1 MGRFSDPF
9 EATGPTVRRQAQ
21 GVLIPVFFPA
31 ISAGNPGREGT
42 AVSDVVRRYA
52 RLQVPRYTSYPT
64 AAEFTPEVTS
74 VDQRRWLR
82 NLDANEAVSV
92 YLHVPYCREL
102 CLYCGCN
109 TKTALRDDLIGAY
122 GEALKREIALVGN
135 ALPGP
140 LRIARLHWGGG
151 TPSILGSDGL
161 ASTMQVLR
169 SHCVFEDGFEHAIEL
184 DPRYVTPALVIG
196 LQEIGIN
203 RASLGVQDVN
213 PLVQAAIG
221 RWQPMQDVEAA
232 VTRLRE
238 AGIRNLNFDLIYGLP
253 LQTIASLRK
262 TCESVATLLPDRIA
276 CYGYAHMPRLK
287 ANQRRIDAATLPGV
301 EERIDQ
307 AAAIAEEFVR
317 RGFLKIGIDH
327 FARPEDGLARAAIAG
342 RLHRNFQGYT
352 DDARETLI
360 GLGASSI
367 SRFRDGYV
375 QNVSDVPS
383 YVRTIKAGKLASSRG
398 CRLDA
403 AERQRA
409 RTIESLMCA
418 FEADLDLTAPD
429 MKFREELSSLE
440 PLARDG
446 LVHIH
451 DRVVTATEAGR
462 SVVRVIAAAFDPHTR
477 ADAARFSRAV

>member
-1 MGRFSDPF
+1 
-9 EATGPTVRRQAQ
+9 
-21 GVLIPVFFPA
+21 
-31 ISAGNPGREGT
+31 
-42 AVSDVVRRYA
+42 VSEIVRRYA

-64 AAEFTPEVTS
+64 AAEFTTDVAAA
-74 VDQRRWLR
+74 DQRQWLV
-82 NLDANEAVSV
+82 DIDKTEAVSV

-109 TKTALRDDLIGAY
+109 TKKALRNDVIAAY
-122 GEALKREIALVGN
+122 REALEREIALVSEVV
-135 ALPGP
+135 AAP

-151 TPSILGSDGL
+151 TPSILGPDGL
-161 ASTMQVLR
+161 ASVMQVLR
-169 SHCVFEDGFEHAIEL
+169 DRFVFEAGYEHAIEL
-184 DPRYVTPALVIG
+184 DPRYVTQGLAEGLKALGV
-196 LQEIGIN
+196 N
-203 RASLGVQDVN
+203 RVSLGVQDVN

-232 VTRLRE
+232 VTRLRG
-238 AGIRNLNFDLIYGLP
+238 AGIQNLNFDLIYGLP

-262 TCESVATLLPDRIA
+262 TCEIVAALLPDRIA

-287 ANQRRIDAATLPGV
+287 ANQRRIDQRTLPDI

-307 AAAIAEEFVR
+307 AGIIAAEFLR
-317 RGFLKIGIDH
+317 HGFLKIGIDH
-327 FARPEDGLARAAIAG
+327 FARPGDALARAAISG

-367 SRFRDGYV
+367 SRFRDGYL

-383 YVRTIKAGKLASSRG
+383 YVRAISAGRLVPSRG

-409 RTIESLMCA
+409 RTIESLMCQ
-418 FEADLDLTAPD
+418 FQADLDVTAPD
-429 MKFREELSSLE
+429 MAFDEEFALLQ
-440 PLARDG
+440 PLVRDG
-446 LVHIH
+446 LVRIE
-451 DRVVTATEAGR
+451 DRVVSATESGR
-462 SVVRVIAAAFDPHTR
+462 SIVRVIAAVFDPHTR
-477 ADAARFSRAV
+477 VDTARFSKAV